1 MNPRAATFRDDIGE
15 IVGTTWGGTICW
27 YPRKPSAFVTVD
39 DDGRREHVIRCGWCP
54 GCLELDRRR
63 LADRLQ
69 ARYSTVEGNLWLIVL
84 ESPLHSQA
92 RDLKRLRRTV
102 GSSGFSGMYRLGTN
116 HVAAIAA
123 GSRPAVPATTIR
135 RGLRVTVRAVKR
147 SRGRRAWNEITR
159 GILIA
164 RDEWGQWIKR
174 FYHRGLPAREHD
186 RWNVVTSGGI
196 RKRHAATGIGVRG
209 RRDDVSLFPP
219 LAWLPPRL
227 VRRRGPIERRTRGP
241 VHLSG
246 TLANLIERLGPT
258 GSTAVTDAGVGIIQR
273 RLNTG
278 SSAPS
283 PLHSPLIAAGV
294 ARPSGTGSVIPSRTG
309 GRGAK
314 GGGITLPT
322 PDANGTAAARRTL
335 VKTGPLFHKGTG
347 YIGSEQ
353 SGSAFADEWAAR
365 MKLKSEARAKGS
377 KPPD

>member
-1 MNPRAATFRDDIGE
+1 MNPRAATFRDDTGE
-15 IVGTTWGGTICW
+15 VVGTTWGGTICW
-27 YPRKPSAFVTVD
+27 YPRKPSSFVTVD

-69 ARYSTVEGNLWLIVL
+69 ARYSTVEGKLWLVVL

-102 GSSGFSGMYRLGTN
+102 GTSGFSGMYRLGTN

-123 GSRPAVPATTIR
+123 GSRPVVPATTIK

-164 RDEWGQWIKR
+164 RDEWGEWLKR

-209 RRDDVSLFPP
+209 WRDGVSLFPP

-246 TLANLIERLGPT
+246 TLASLLERLGPT
-258 GSTAVTDAGVGIIQR
+258 GS
-273 RLNTG
+273 
-278 SSAPS
+278 SSANS
-283 PLHSPLIAAGV
+283 PLMAAGG
-294 ARPSGTGSVIPSRTG
+294 ARPSGTGSVIPGRTG
-309 GRGAK
+309 GRGLR
-314 GGGITLPT
+314 GTGLVH
-322 PDANGTAAARRTL
+322 PDLNVSATTAVRRTL
-335 VKTGPLFHKGTG
+335 VRPDLHSYEGAG
-347 YIGSEQ
+347 YIRSEQ
-353 SGSAFADEWAAR
+353 SGSAFADQWAAR
-365 MKLKSEARAKGS
+365 MKAKSEARAKGS